1 MVHLCRL
8 RAKAPPL
15 FTRSHCRDAAE
26 ESLSHAARLIIRS
39 MLLAGLA
46 GNSQSGATRAYAE
59 MPHRSGRKSSEVSQA
74 SPGFLGPLPSPEDPG
89 GNLPS
94 CPTGRGAQPSAS
106 LSDWATAPPLN
117 AAKTTLPATSG
128 WGPAVPEG
136 GSPPSPAGWTVC
148 AAGTQTVRGRDSDGA
163 CPGLRRC
170 AAGTQTVRGWDS
182 DGARPCP
189 LLLEPQSVL
198 WVASGR
204 SNERA
209 RSSEHTG
216 LPRHALTPNTLK
228 VGT

>member
-1 MVHLCRL
+1 MHLCRL
-8 RAKAPPL
+8 RAKAPLL

-39 MLLAGLA
+39 TLPAGLA
-46 GNSQSGATRAYAE
+46 GNSRSGATRAYAE
-59 MPHRSGRKSSEVSQA
+59 MPHRSSRKSSEVSQA

-106 LSDWATAPPLN
+106 LSDQATAPPLN

-128 WGPAVPEG
+128 WGPTVPEG

-163 CPGLRRC
+163 RPGLRRC
-170 AAGTQTVRGWDS
+170 AAGTQMV
-182 DGARPCP
+182 
-189 LLLEPQSVL
+189 
-198 WVASGR
+198 
-204 SNERA
+204 RA
-209 RSSEHTG
+209 RVLCFWNPSQCCGWRRGGATREHVLQSTRG
-216 LPRHALTPNTLK
+216 FHVTL
-228 VGT
+228 

>member
-1 MVHLCRL
+1 MGIVPFETSFLWGFKHSNHCLGYKRLIQGPGPHTVHLCRL
-8 RAKAPPL
+8 RAKAPLL

-39 MLLAGLA
+39 TLPAGLA
-46 GNSQSGATRAYAE
+46 GNSRSGATRAYAE
-59 MPHRSGRKSSEVSQA
+59 MPHRSSRKSSEVSQA

-128 WGPAVPEG
+128 WGPTVPEG

-163 CPGLRRC
+163 RPGLRR
-170 AAGTQTVRGWDS
+170 
-182 DGARPCP
+182 
-189 LLLEPQSVL
+189 
-198 WVASGR
+198 
-204 SNERA
+204 
-209 RSSEHTG
+209 
-216 LPRHALTPNTLK
+216 
-228 VGT
+228 